1 MADTEY
7 WEARLPDGAS
17 RGFLANALRRDKW
30 GAWELLMVRG
40 DTEYVVALLPRDTA
54 LVHEGSTNNSVS
66 NSVFLGGWSE
76 PKGRDA

>member
-17 RGFLANALRRDKW
+17 RGFLANALRRDVW
-30 GAWELLMVRG
+30 GALELLMVRG

-54 LVHEGSTNNSVS
+54 LVHEGSSS
-66 NSVFLGGWSE
+66 NSVLLGVWRE